1 MIKII
6 KDKLLFIFLILLIL
20 YFILNLLGGNRGL
33 FSYFEKRNHLN
44 NLNNEEKLIRQ
55 EIEELEKSNNLLTDN
70 LDTDY
75 IEILLRDKFLL
86 GKKGETV
93 YTVSYT
99 HLRAHET

>member
-1 MIKII
+1 MIKKI
-6 KDKLLFIFLILLIL
+6 KDKLLFIIPILLIL

-33 FSYFEKRNHLN
+33 FSYFEKKNYLT
-44 NLNNEEKLIRQ
+44 NLKNEEKLIRQ
-55 EIEELEKSNNLLTDN
+55 EIERLEKSNTLLSDN

-86 GKKGETV
+86 GKKGETA
-93 YTVSYT
+93 VSYT

>member
-1 MIKII
+1 MIKKI
-6 KDKLLFIFLILLIL
+6 KDKLLFIIPILLIL

-44 NLNNEEKLIRQ
+44 NLKNEEKLIRQ
-55 EIEELEKSNNLLTDN
+55 EIEELEKSNILLSDN

-93 YTVSYT
+93 YIIIN
-99 HLRAHET
+99 E

>member
-1 MIKII
+1 MIKKI
-6 KDKLLFIFLILLIL
+6 KDKLLFIAPILLIL

-33 FSYFEKRNHLN
+33 FSYFEKRNYLN
-44 NLNNEEKLIRQ
+44 NLKNEEKLIRK
-55 EIEELEKSNNLLTDN
+55 EIEELEKSNILLSDN

-93 YTVSYT
+93 YIINN
-99 HLRAHET
+99 E

>member
-6 KDKLLFIFLILLIL
+6 KDKLLFIFPILLIL

-33 FSYFEKRNHLN
+33 FSYFEKRDYLN
-44 NLNNEEKLIRQ
+44 NLKKEKNLIIQ
-55 EIEELEKSNNLLTDN
+55 EIEELEKSNILLSEN

-93 YTVSYT
+93 YIIKN
-99 HLRAHET
+99 E

>member
-1 MIKII
+1 MIKKI
-6 KDKLLFIFLILLIL
+6 KDKLIFTIPILLIL

-33 FSYFEKRNHLN
+33 FSYVEKRNYLN
-44 NLNNEEKLIRQ
+44 NLKNEEKLIRQ
-55 EIEELEKSNNLLTDN
+55 EIEELEKSNILLSDN

-93 YTVSYT
+93 YIINN
-99 HLRAHET
+99 E

>member
-6 KDKLLFIFLILLIL
+6 KDKLLFIFPILLIL

-33 FSYFEKRNHLN
+33 FSYFEKRNHLS
-44 NLNNEEKLIRQ
+44 NLKNEEKLIRQ
-55 EIEELEKSNNLLTDN
+55 EIEELKKSNNLLTDN

-93 YTVSYT
+93 YIIKK
-99 HLRAHET
+99 

>member
-1 MIKII
+1 MIKNI
-6 KDKLLFIFLILLIL
+6 KNKLLFTIPILLIL

-33 FSYFEKRNHLN
+33 FSYYEKRNHLN
-44 NLNNEEKLIRQ
+44 NLKNDEKLIRQ

-93 YTVSYT
+93 YIIKN
-99 HLRAHET
+99 E

>member
-6 KDKLLFIFLILLIL
+6 KDKLLFIFPILLIL

-33 FSYFEKRNHLN
+33 FSYFEKRDYLN
-44 NLNNEEKLIRQ
+44 NLKKEKNLIIQ
-55 EIEELEKSNNLLTDN
+55 QIEELEKSNILLSDN

-93 YTVSYT
+93 YIIKN
-99 HLRAHET
+99 E

>member
-6 KDKLLFIFLILLIL
+6 KNKLLFIFPILLIL
-20 YFILNLLGGNRGL
+20 YFILNLFGGNRGL

-44 NLNNEEKLIRQ
+44 NLKNEEKLIRQ

-93 YTVSYT
+93 YIINN
-99 HLRAHET
+99 E

>member
-1 MIKII
+1 MIKNI
-6 KDKLLFIFLILLIL
+6 KDKLLFIIPILLFL

-33 FSYFEKRNHLN
+33 FSYFEKRDYLN
-44 NLNNEEKLIRQ
+44 NLKKEKNLIIQ
-55 EIEELEKSNNLLTDN
+55 EIEELEKSNILLSDN

-93 YTVSYT
+93 YIIKN
-99 HLRAHET
+99 E

>member
-1 MIKII
+1 MIKNI
-6 KDKLLFIFLILLIL
+6 KGKLLFIIPILLIL

-33 FSYFEKRNHLN
+33 FSYFEKRDYLN
-44 NLNNEEKLIRQ
+44 NLKKEKNLIIQ
-55 EIEELEKSNNLLTDN
+55 EIEELEKSNILLSDN

-93 YTVSYT
+93 YIIKN
-99 HLRAHET
+99 E

>member
-1 MIKII
+1 MKKII
-6 KDKLLFIFLILLIL
+6 KDKLLFIIPVLLIL

-33 FSYFEKRNHLN
+33 FSYFEKRDYLN
-44 NLNNEEKLIRQ
+44 NLKKEKNLIIQ
-55 EIEELEKSNNLLTDN
+55 EIEELEKSNILLSDN

-93 YTVSYT
+93 YIIKN
-99 HLRAHET
+99 E

>member
-1 MIKII
+1 MIKNI
-6 KDKLLFIFLILLIL
+6 KDKLLFIIPILLIL

-33 FSYFEKRNHLN
+33 FSYFEKRDYLN
-44 NLNNEEKLIRQ
+44 NLKKEKNLIKQ
-55 EIEELEKSNNLLTDN
+55 QIEELEKSNILLSDN

-93 YTVSYT
+93 YII
-99 HLRAHET
+99 ENE

>member
-1 MIKII
+1 MEIEVY
-6 KDKLLFIFLILLIL
+6 FHILKKKN
-20 YFILNLLGGNRGL
+20 Y
-33 FSYFEKRNHLN
+33 LN
-44 NLNNEEKLIRQ
+44 NLKNEEKLIRQ

-93 YTVSYT
+93 YIIKN
-99 HLRAHET
+99 E

>member
-1 MIKII
+1 MLKNIKE
-6 KDKLLFIFLILLIL
+6 KLLFFIPILLIL

-33 FSYFEKRNHLN
+33 FSYFEKRDYLN
-44 NLNNEEKLIRQ
+44 NLKKEKNLIIQ
-55 EIEELEKSNNLLTDN
+55 EIEELEKSNILLSDN

-93 YTVSYT
+93 YIIKN
-99 HLRAHET
+99 E

>member
-6 KDKLLFIFLILLIL
+6 KDKLLFIFPILLIL
-20 YFILNLLGGNRGL
+20 YFILNLLGGSRGL
-33 FSYFEKRNHLN
+33 FSYFEKKNHLD
-44 NLNNEEKLIRQ
+44 NLKNEEKLIRQ

-93 YTVSYT
+93 YIIKN
-99 HLRAHET
+99 E